1 MALNFKLHIMSRCL
15 EVVNDQIIPCNTSEQ
30 TAERMIESQALRL
43 GAKPREGFEA
53 QVSRDPM
60 GRSADPVAPMIMR
73 YTDNIA
79 RGRPAAAGR
88 LVLPWEGG

>member
-1 MALNFKLHIMSRCL
+1 MRPEHGWPFAAPQPIAATLS
-15 EVVNDQIIPCNTSEQ
+15 IPCNTSEQ

-53 QVSRDPM
+53 QVSREPV
-60 GRSADPVAPMIMR
+60 GRLAHPVAPMIMR
-73 YTDNIA
+73 YTDNIT